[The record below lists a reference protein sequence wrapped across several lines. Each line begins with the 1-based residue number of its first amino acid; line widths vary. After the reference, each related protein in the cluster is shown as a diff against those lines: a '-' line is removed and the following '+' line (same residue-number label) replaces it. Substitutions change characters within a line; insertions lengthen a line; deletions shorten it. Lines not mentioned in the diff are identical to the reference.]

1 MEPCELAKLIPRDKL
16 DYLFQH
22 SNASADMDFTFL
34 CFDNIYKELLDCVPK
49 DKIILDLGCAYATQ
63 NWYFREYGKY
73 IGVDCIGNND
83 SVIHTENSEFYF
95 MTIQDFIKKKLP
107 LLSLDL
113 NNVFAVCSYVPDKSA
128 MDLVLETFPYYRV
141 YYPGLISVW
150 NRPPDEHE
158 SPPEKSSLD
167 DLISSAESKR
177 AVTTVTDSGLCST
190 RTRE

>member
-1 MEPCELAKLIPRDKL
+1 MGSPIIAVTGKHQD
-16 DYLFQH
+16 
-22 SNASADMDFTFL
+22 
-34 CFDNIYKELLDCVPK
+34 ELLEEEFSWNLVNW
-49 DKIILDLGCAYATQ
+49 Q
-63 NWYFREYGKY
+63 NLYPETNWT
-73 IGVDCIGNND
+73 I
-83 SVIHTENSEFYF
+83 YF

-158 SPPEKSSLD
+158 SSLP
-167 DLISSAESKR
+167 ESKR
-177 AVTTVTDSGLCST
+177 TLATVTDSGLCST
-190 RTRE
+190 RARE